1 MFASEIGE
9 GNYRI
14 HPGPIR
20 KEAFLSD
27 ESRVTVTPAVLGHRL
42 WAREAL
48 CLHGRSG

>member
-1 MFASEIGE
+1 MFASEIEE

-27 ESRVTVTPAVLGHRL
+27 KSRVAVTLAVLGRRL
-42 WAREAL
+42 WVGETL
-48 CLHGRSG
+48 CRYGRSG

>member
-9 GNYRI
+9 GSYRI

-20 KEAFLSD
+20 SEAFLGD
-27 ESRVTVTPAVLGHRL
+27 KSRVTVTPAVLGHRL

-48 CLHGRSG
+48 GRRGRSG